1 MRGACPAYPARV
13 LPYDVLVL
21 NGGSS
26 SGATSLARALQDLLL
41 PEPWLLCAVD
51 DLVAALPAALR
62 EEDTGG
68 TGAGIVLAADGSV
81 RPGETFRRV
90 EAAWMAGV
98 SATARAGTRVLVDDV
113 FLGGAASRARWEN
126 ALTGLRTAWVGV
138 RCAPAVAGAR
148 EAARR
153 DRVPGMAARQALLV
167 HEGVRYDTETD
178 TTHRDPATCARE
190 VLRALGG

>member
-1 MRGACPAYPARV
+1 MRARVPYPARV

-26 SGATSLARALQDLLL
+26 SGTTSLARALQDLLL

-62 EEDTGG
+62 EDGAGG
-68 TGAGIVLAADGSV
+68 TGEGIVLAGDGSV

-90 EAAWMAGV
+90 EAAWRAGV
-98 SATARAGTRVLVDDV
+98 AATARAGTRVLVDDV
-113 FLGGAASRARWEN
+113 FLGGAASQARWAD
-126 ALTGLRTAWVGV
+126 ALTGLRSAWVGV
-138 RCAPAVAGAR
+138 RCAPAVAAAR
-148 EAARR
+148 EAGRP

-167 HEGVRYDTETD
+167 HEGVRYDTEAD
-178 TTHRDPATCARE
+178 TTHHDPATCARE
-190 VLRALGG
+190 VLRTLGA